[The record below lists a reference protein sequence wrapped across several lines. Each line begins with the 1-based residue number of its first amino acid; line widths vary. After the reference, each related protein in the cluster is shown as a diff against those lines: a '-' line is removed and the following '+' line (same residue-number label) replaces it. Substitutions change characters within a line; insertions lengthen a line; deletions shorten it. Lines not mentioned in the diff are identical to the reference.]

1 MFSTCLAFNLGQ
13 AQEINE
19 ALRYAQDNLN
29 GTARFSAM
37 SGAFGALG
45 GDMSSLN
52 VNPAGSAIFNN
63 NQAAVTLSNYNTKN
77 NSTYFGSSYLEKNN
91 AVDLNQAGA
100 VFVFKN
106 QDVKSDWKKFSLGI
120 NYENKNNFDNKEV

>member
-1 MFSTCLAFNLGQ
+1 MKKILFLFSTCLALNIGQ

-63 NQAAVTLSNYNTKN
+63 NQAALTLSNYYTKN
-77 NSTYFGSSYLEKNN
+77 NSNYSGSSYLEKNN

-100 VFVFKN
+100 VFVLKIKMLKAIG
-106 QDVKSDWKKFSLGI
+106 KSFL
-120 NYENKNNFDNKEV
+120 